1 MKAIKF
7 MAMLLTAATMTF
19 GAASCGDD
27 DDEKSA
33 EVSVEELMDAKATK
47 ATLKGTDTSLQ
58 LDVTF
63 GKKYYTSR
71 ELAKFRLDPTGEKE
85 LTEWTNSYTLPSAKL
100 AKEVYDALLAEL
112 IEEEGQESADKMV
125 KATSLSQNII
135 TLDYMKIEDVANMGE
150 YAYDIILELMLDE
163 VEYAEEEGASVSI
176 SGVET
181 PGEITAKHMKMTFQ
195 PSNRK
200 APKILPRR

>member
-7 MAMLLTAATMTF
+7 MAMLLAAVTLTF

-27 DDEKSA
+27 DENEAEASLEEIMSA
-33 EVSVEELMDAKATK
+33 RATK
-47 ATLKGTDTSLQ
+47 VVLKGTDTSLQ

-63 GKKYYTSR
+63 GKSYSSR
-71 ELAKFRLDPTGEKE
+71 EVAKFNMNKNGVKE

-100 AKEVYDALLAEL
+100 AKEAYDALLAEL
-112 IEEEGQESADKMV
+112 IEEEGQESADELAKG
-125 KATSLSQNII
+125 TSVNKNVI
-135 TLDYMKIEDVANMGE
+135 TLDYMKIEDITEMGE
-150 YAYDIILELMLDE
+150 YAYDAILEVMLEE